1 MFNFKKENGKFIV
14 KWDGKIRSFHT
25 MIGAFRFIKYTLED

>member
-14 KWDGKIRSFHT
+14 GFNGKRLTFHT
-25 MIGAFRFIKYTLED
+25 MIGAFRFMKYVLED